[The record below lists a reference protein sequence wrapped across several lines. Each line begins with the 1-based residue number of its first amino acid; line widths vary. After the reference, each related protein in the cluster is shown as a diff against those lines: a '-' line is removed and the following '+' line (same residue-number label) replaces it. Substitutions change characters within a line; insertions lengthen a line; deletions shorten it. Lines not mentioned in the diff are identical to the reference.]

1 MKIDLLLPC
10 LLACV
15 LVSSTGCKAK
25 DKAHDDASTSS
36 TKEKEKE
43 KEKGSKSSR
52 SKSSEDE
59 SSSGDDPAEG
69 IAACADWR
77 KKISACGPL
86 QKSAPSLIDKTKDLW
101 RIKKLSKS
109 DIEKDC
115 KDKIDLLP
123 SICR

>member
-15 LVSSTGCKAK
+15 LASSSACKAK
-25 DKAHDDASTSS
+25 DKGHDDRDET
-36 TKEKEKE
+36 
-43 KEKGSKSSR
+43 KGSSAKDDKERGSKTNR

-59 SSSGDDPAEG
+59 ASSSDDPAEG

-77 KKISACGPL
+77 TKISACGPL
-86 QKSAPSLIDKTKDLW
+86 QKSAPSLIDKTKVVW
-101 RIKKLSKS
+101 RSKKLSKS

-115 KDKIDLLP
+115 KDKIDFLP
-123 SICR
+123 PVCR